1 MFNINNNSTCLTIF
15 TNDKIFEKFES
26 YSKIIKD
33 RQDQIDKEISQ
44 LKAQNPGTPFSQHI
58 QPAIEEVMSRIK
70 FTEGTFDDTVEY
82 RAAPVI
88 KEWTA
93 E

>member
-1 MFNINNNSTCLTIF
+1 
-15 TNDKIFEKFES
+15 
-26 YSKIIKD
+26 
-33 RQDQIDKEISQ
+33 
-44 LKAQNPGTPFSQHI
+44 
-58 QPAIEEVMSRIK
+58 MSRVK